1 MENTIEWGGSKTG
14 LARRTTEGSGQIE
27 VLEQRAVGSEKIPH
41 QIGGANIDTPPHRNY
56 SPVIGITGWMGSGKT
71 EAANW
76 ICQAYD
82 WEALKM
88 AAPIKTMLSSV
99 GLSNAHLEG
108 DLKEIETPMLCG
120 KTPRFAMQTLGTEW
134 GRNIISPDLWV
145 NLWAIQAENVLDDYT
160 GVVADDVRFNNE
172 ADIIHSMNGLVIK
185 ISRSGHTAG
194 SHESETY
201 IVRYDYEIVND
212 GNIPDLMRSIDSLFS
227 SISFD
232 HRSGLE
238 DYWIG
243 NYGGTDPD

>member
-1 MENTIEWGGSKTG
+1 MRNSRARALDIFGEGEDSGHRMENTIEWGGSKTG

-99 GLSNAHLEG
+99 GLSKAHLEG
-108 DLKEIETPMLCG
+108 DLKEIETP
-120 KTPRFAMQTLGTEW
+120 
-134 GRNIISPDLWV
+134 IIL
-145 NLWAIQAENVLDDYT
+145 
-160 GVVADDVRFNNE
+160 
-172 ADIIHSMNGLVIK
+172 
-185 ISRSGHTAG
+185 
-194 SHESETY
+194 
-201 IVRYDYEIVND
+201 
-212 GNIPDLMRSIDSLFS
+212 
-227 SISFD
+227 SISC
-232 HRSGLE
+232 
-238 DYWIG
+238 WIQ
-243 NYGGTDPD
+243 TMVTLQM